1 MTKIQQNI
9 SKAKRQLHVLKLHS
23 AVAVEDMREHYRN
36 RRQNTKEIIA
46 AAETLKDSAKKL
58 NASLKKLEP
67 GTEAAAKA
75 ARSINRTINRVQKRN
90 QAQIARIKRVL
101 KKFDK

>member
-9 SKAKRQLHVLKLHS
+9 SKAKRQLHVLKLHG

-58 NASLKKLEP
+58 NASLKELEP